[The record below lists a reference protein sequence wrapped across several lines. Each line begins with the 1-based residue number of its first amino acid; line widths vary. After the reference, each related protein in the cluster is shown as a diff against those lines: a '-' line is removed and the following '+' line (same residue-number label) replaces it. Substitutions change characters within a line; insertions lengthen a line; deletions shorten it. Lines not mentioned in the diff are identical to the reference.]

1 VRSLLL
7 SVVLVASLVATA
19 RAEDIA
25 SYDAE
30 GEADSAGGDPR
41 VAALDDAFGR
51 AVSTALGDIVAND
64 VRTQK
69 RADLDREIIGHA
81 RLWVVKFTVTHDTTA
96 DDRRQLAVTVRV
108 DRDKMRARLGELSI
122 PTLSSRPA
130 VDPRARPVAVL
141 LRVTTPNGIAAS
153 YGGTADKGAPGAV
166 VLDSAL
172 RQVGMAAVR
181 APSSGPPAK
190 AGGELPVDDDE
201 AEALATA
208 SHAELAMIAAVD
220 VGPPVQLRGLSMP
233 GALVTARI
241 KMIEA
246 KGHRLL
252 GAGTAV
258 VAARGDGAA
267 IGQAIDRA
275 LVAAASDVLPQA
287 PKKLAT
293 PTAFK
298 GDDTPIAESGIVNV
312 RLPAKTPWAMVL
324 TEQRFLEKAK
334 GVTRATLRRVS
345 PAGYVL
351 GLATT
356 EPIDRIASIA
366 RKPPAT
372 DTAVT
377 VKVIGDVVE
386 IALSGTP

>member
-1 VRSLLL
+1 VRLCLL
-7 SVVLVASLVATA
+7 SVVVVASLVATA
-19 RAEDIA
+19 RAEDVA

-30 GEADSAGGDPR
+30 GDADSAGGDPR

-64 VRTQK
+64 VRSQK
-69 RADLDREIIGHA
+69 RADLDREIVGHA

-108 DRDKMRARLGELSI
+108 DRDKMRARLAELSI
-122 PTLSSRPA
+122 PTLASRPT

-141 LRVTTPNGIAAS
+141 LRVTTPAGIAAS
-153 YGGTADKGAPGAV
+153 YGATADKGAPGTV
-166 VLDSAL
+166 VLDGAL
-172 RQVGMAAVR
+172 RQVGMTAVR

-190 AGGELPVDDDE
+190 SGGEFSVDDDE

-208 SHAELAMIAAVD
+208 AHAELAMIAAVD
-220 VGPPVQLRGLSMP
+220 VGPPVTIRGQSVP
-233 GALVTARI
+233 GSLVTARI
-241 KMIEA
+241 RMIEA

-252 GAGTAV
+252 GAGTAI

-267 IGQAIDRA
+267 QIDRA
-275 LVAAASDVLPQA
+275 LVAAATDVLPPA

-293 PTAFK
+293 PAPLK
-298 GDDTPIAESGIVNV
+298 GDDLPVAESGIVNV
-312 RLPAKTPWAMVL
+312 RLPAKTPWGMVL

-334 GVTRATLRRVS
+334 GVTRVTLRRVS

-351 GLATT
+351 GLVTS

-372 DTAVT
+372 DTAVI
-377 VKVIGDVVE
+377 VKVVGDVVE
-386 IALSGTP
+386 VALSGAP

>member
-1 VRSLLL
+1 LLLL
-7 SVVLVASLVATA
+7 SVVAVVSLVATA
-19 RAEDIA
+19 RAEDVA

-30 GEADSAGGDPR
+30 GDADSAGSDPR

-81 RLWVVKFTVTHDTTA
+81 RLWVVKFTVTHDTTS

-108 DRDKMRARLGELSI
+108 DRDKMRARLAELSI
-122 PTLSSRPA
+122 PTLATRPT
-130 VDPRARPVAVL
+130 VDPRARPVALL
-141 LRVTTPNGIAAS
+141 LRVTSPSGIAAS
-153 YGGTADKGAPGAV
+153 YGATADKGVPGAV
-166 VLDSAL
+166 VLDTAL
-172 RQVGMAAVR
+172 HQVGMAAVR
-181 APSSGPPAK
+181 APSSGPAAK
-190 AGGELPVDDDE
+190 SGGELPVDDDE

-208 SHAELAMIAAVD
+208 AHADLALIVGVD
-220 VGPPVQLRGLSMP
+220 VGPPVMIRGQSIA

-252 GAGTAV
+252 GQGMAV
-258 VAARGDGAA
+258 AAARGDAV
-267 IGQAIDRA
+267 GQAIDRA
-275 LVAAASDVLPQA
+275 LVAAATDVLPQPA
-287 PKKLAT
+287 KKLTA

-298 GDDTPIAESGIVNV
+298 GDDVPLAESGIVNV
-312 RLPAKTPWAMVL
+312 RLPAKTSWAMVL

-334 GVTRATLRRVS
+334 GVSRATLRRVS

-351 GLATT
+351 GLQTS
-356 EPIDRIASIA
+356 ESVDRIAAIA

-372 DTAVT
+372 DTTVT
-377 VKVIGDVVE
+377 VKVVGDVVE
-386 IALSGTP
+386 IALGSP